1 MDFHSLSRKQLQ
13 ALCKKNKIPANITN
27 AGMADALA
35 ALDQVEGLDE
45 VLNSSEADVGTP
57 NVNLRT
63 AGRASSQRKAA
74 RAEVEG
80 STVKVSA
87 SARPLRGARVG
98 VASGVTEQE
107 NKDAS
112 VPPVTPAASRRRATA
127 VSTRRKKEVEIV
139 EDGDRNDASG
149 VTEQEN
155 KNANVPP
162 VTPAA
167 GRRRATAVSTR
178 KKKEVEIVEEGGDKN
193 DAPKTVATAS
203 VARRRATSLSIC
215 TTKNETAGGN
225 SVQRTYSTRRS
236 VRLLENGLSNMSLVD
251 TEDTGFVKID
261 GDDVSQELSNVS
273 NQVEDS
279 CNTEEGSSLQM
290 DSTVVSEDTE
300 ESEVCFVEQNTGY
313 ECQSHESASDVKLVS
328 VAENDTVVGPHGSEE
343 VEPEKINCLELGAE
357 PNASDAAGPDPFLDL
372 EETCDSSD
380 LETENKECV
389 GACQESFP
397 VEASA
402 DAMVPDNVSVDVTDH
417 ISGPDSLLDLEET
430 CDSSD
435 LETENKERVGA
446 CQESFP
452 VEASA
457 DAMAPYNVSVDV
469 TDQGVAGSLSM
480 ITDCKIYDEVSN
492 KSGDQVSSDE
502 DVNNGAMVRQK
513 EQVELMDGKISHE
526 GDDKEDKNNEPEV
539 EDESDYSSLLE
550 GSSDS
555 CDRADDQG
563 SEVLPLLEDSTV
575 AKLEVLPPEASEAQ
589 VEVTYQDTPT
599 LTVVVADE
607 DVAASITSPVGDAPT
622 GVNETME
629 HNTGHV
635 NQDVKDETEEDE
647 EYQHLLAV
655 EDKDAKESG
664 SMIGSEGVP
673 ELDSISSSAGE
684 LQEEELKEVKPEEM
698 EAGTHSVPD
707 VTEAQAEESEEPV
720 TGQVSVESASGP
732 IDGEVVS
739 EEISAIP
746 DQDNII
752 VSSEN
757 VSSDAPVQSVVSDP
771 LKENMTSHDLH
782 NKTMGELKRMLKS
795 LKLVDEKS
803 NCNKTP
809 HKEVD
814 KKRTALQVLPQ
825 NRMTSG
831 EAQIDD

>member
-27 AGMADALA
+27 LGMADALA

-63 AGRASSQRKAA
+63 AGRASSQRKATK
-74 RAEVEG
+74 AEVEG

-107 NKDAS
+107 NKDGS
-112 VPPVTPAASRRRATA
+112 VPPVTPAAGRRRATA

-139 EDGDRNDASG
+139 EEDGDRNDASE

-155 KNANVPP
+155 KDANVPP

-178 KKKEVEIVEEGGDKN
+178 KKKEVEIVEEDGDKN
-193 DAPKTVATAS
+193 DAPKTVAAAS
-203 VARRRATSLSIC
+203 VARRRATSVSVC

-236 VRLLENGLSNMSLVD
+236 VRLLENGLSKMSLID
-251 TEDTGFVKID
+251 TEDSGFVKID
-261 GDDVSQELSNVS
+261 DDDVSQELSNVS

-279 CNTEEGSSLQM
+279 CHTEEGSSLQM
-290 DSTVVSEDTE
+290 DSTVVSEDTQ
-300 ESEVCFVEQNTGY
+300 ESEVFSEQNTEY
-313 ECQSHESASDVKLVS
+313 ECQSHESASDVT
-328 VAENDTVVGPHGSEE
+328 EIDTVVEPHCSDEGER
-343 VEPEKINCLELGAE
+343 EKINCLELGAE
-357 PNASDAAGPDPFLDL
+357 PNESDEAGPDPLLDL
-372 EETCDSSD
+372 EETCESSD
-380 LETENKECV
+380 LETENKEGV

-402 DAMVPDNVSVDVTDH
+402 DAMVPDNVSVDVTD
-417 ISGPDSLLDLEET
+417 
-430 CDSSD
+430 
-435 LETENKERVGA
+435 
-446 CQESFP
+446 
-452 VEASA
+452 
-457 DAMAPYNVSVDV
+457 
-469 TDQGVAGSLSM
+469 QGVAGSLSM
-480 ITDCKIYDEVSN
+480 ITDCEIYDEVNN
-492 KSGDQVSSDE
+492 KCGDQVSSDE
-502 DVNNGAMVRQK
+502 DVNNRALVSQK
-513 EQVELMDGKISHE
+513 KQVELMDGKISHE
-526 GDDKEDKNNEPEV
+526 SDDKEDKNNEPEV

-550 GSSDS
+550 GRS
-555 CDRADDQG
+555 DDQG

-575 AKLEVLPPEASEAQ
+575 ATLEVLPSETSEVQ

-607 DVAASITSPVGDAPT
+607 DVAASITSPGGDAPT

-629 HNTGHV
+629 YNTGDV
-635 NQDVKDETEEDE
+635 NQDMKDETEEDE
-647 EYQHLLAV
+647 EYQLLAV

-673 ELDSISSSAGE
+673 ELDSISSSGE
-684 LQEEELKEVKPEEM
+684 LQAEVKPEQM
-698 EAGTHSVPD
+698 EAVTHSVPD
-707 VTEAQAEESEEPV
+707 VAEAQAEESEEPV
-720 TGQVSVESASGP
+720 TGQVSVESASSP

-739 EEISAIP
+739 EEVSAMP
-746 DQDNII
+746 DQDNVI

-771 LKENMTSHDLH
+771 LKENVTSDDLH
-782 NKTMGELKRMLKS
+782 NKTMGELKRMLKN
-795 LKLVDEKS
+795 LKLGGEKS
-803 NCNKTP
+803 NCNKTTN
-809 HKEVD
+809 KEVD

-825 NRMTSG
+825 NQMTNG